1 MADGGQTCSE
11 ACENKGERCD
21 LEAIQHV
28 ASEVS
33 ICKETVESLGKTPG
47 KQGRYKDDNSGCTYH
62 PGQDGWAQVYDNG
75 TETTC
80 DARNAD
86 GSRQRVCSCGEAF
99 CYDLFL
105 FTQTLIIYDYCYFD
119 SYMDVYVVLV
129 APEPDCSCSNKT
141 YNGYGN
147 KIYGN
152 CDTNGWYRHGPLCY
166 VKEPSNCHDL
176 VTDGSYYPEG
186 YSWEACEPKGA
197 GIYIINA

>member
-105 FTQTLIIYDYCYFD
+105 FTKKVIIY
-119 SYMDVYVVLV
+119 
-129 APEPDCSCSNKT
+129 
-141 YNGYGN
+141 
-147 KIYGN
+147 
-152 CDTNGWYRHGPLCY
+152 
-166 VKEPSNCHDL
+166 
-176 VTDGSYYPEG
+176 YY
-186 YSWEACEPKGA
+186 SMR
-197 GIYIINA
+197 ND